1 MNLASSRRNWPTGR
15 GFERF
20 YGFLGAETNQWFP
33 DLVYD
38 SHPVDPPAT
47 PDEGYHLSVDLTDK
61 ALEFIKDA
69 KVLAPDKPFFL
80 YYAPGACHAPH
91 HAPKEWID
99 RFKGQFDMGY
109 EAIRE
114 QTLARQ
120 KEMGIVPPDTELPPL
135 NPLGTSETRTRA
147 RTASRSRHWTSRG
160 PGTRSPPRSS
170 GCSARWPRST
180 PASSAHIDA
189 EIGRLLDYLEETGQR
204 ENTMV
209 DRGLRQRR
217 QRRGRP
223 ERLGQRVPGRQRDP
237 RRDQREP
244 GDARRAGRSQDLQ
257 PLSQRLGDGVQHA
270 VQDVEALRVQRRH
283 VRPVHH
289 LLARR
294 HRGQG
299 RGPRAVPPRHR
310 PRPDDPR
317 RARRRATRD
326 PRRARPE
333 PLRRRQHALQ
343 LRRRDAA
350 QRSRDAV
357 LLDARLAQ
365 HLARRLEGRHH
376 PPDAE
381 RLEPL
386 RPGHLGALPRRRR
399 PLRAARPGRRGAREA
414 QRADHALV
422 RRGRRQRRVPARRPR
437 ARWNSSPRRGRRSRR
452 RATATSTTPASPKCP
467 SRRRSTSATAP
478 SRSPRWSTSRRPGRR
493 ACCSRTARASA
504 GTPSTSRTTACTTST
519 ASSAGSSR
527 RSPPTRS
534 CRPASN

>member
-1 MNLASSRRNWPTGR
+1 
-15 GFERF
+15 
-20 YGFLGAETNQWFP
+20 
-33 DLVYD
+33 
-38 SHPVDPPAT
+38 
-47 PDEGYHLSVDLTDK
+47 
-61 ALEFIKDA
+61 
-69 KVLAPDKPFFL
+69 
-80 YYAPGACHAPH
+80 
-91 HAPKEWID
+91 
-99 RFKGQFDMGY
+99 MGY

-135 NPLGTSETRTRA
+135 NPLGTSETHTGPNGEPFPALDVTRPWD
-147 RTASRSRHWTSRG
+147 SL
-160 PGTRSPPRSS
+160 
-170 GCSARWPRST
+170 SAEEQRLFSHM
-180 PASSAHIDA
+180 AEVYAGFLGHIDA

-223 ERLGQRVPGRQRDP
+223 QRLGQRVPGRQRDP

-257 PLSQRLGDGVQHA
+257 PLPQRLGDGVQHA

-350 QRSRDAV
+350 QRPRDAV

-381 RLEPL
+381 RLEQL

-399 PLRAARPGRRGAREA
+399 PLRAARPGRA
-414 QRADHALV
+414 
-422 RRGRRQRRVPARRPR
+422 
-437 ARWNSSPRRGRRSRR
+437 
-452 RATATSTTPASPKCP
+452 
-467 SRRRSTSATAP
+467 
-478 SRSPRWSTSRRPGRR
+478 RSPRSSTS
-493 ACCSRTARASA
+493 
-504 GTPSTSRTTACTTST
+504 
-519 ASSAGSSR
+519 
-527 RSPPTRS
+527 
-534 CRPASN
+534 